1 MPDRNR
7 FLTAV
12 GYVVILG
19 SAFWVGT
26 RFGGS
31 PSGKFG
37 LFLGVCIMWWALLGW
52 VQGMIGGRKR

>member
-1 MPDRNR
+1 M
-7 FLTAV
+7 

-19 SAFWVGT
+19 SSFWVAT

-37 LFLGVCIMWWALLGW
+37 LFIGVCIMWWALLGW
-52 VQGMIGGRKR
+52 VQGMMGGRKG